1 MIEFVKA
8 KGCFL
13 APSMNLNELRGE
25 YFIQIKIMNE
35 HRKPSLRLKSEVDK
49 YIVLIKK
56 MALTF
61 KLSLLLCNCKSVVY
75 YK

>member
-1 MIEFVKA
+1 
-8 KGCFL
+8 
-13 APSMNLNELRGE
+13 
-25 YFIQIKIMNE
+25 MNE